1 MVQDI
6 RQAQKAV
13 GCIKYGVAEQEKASI
28 VFRRSVFCVQD
39 IKKGEKLTEENIRVI
54 RPGYGMEPKYYQQ
67 ALGQQALQD
76 ISRGTPL
83 RFEMIGGE

>member
-1 MVQDI
+1 
-6 RQAQKAV
+6 
-13 GCIKYGVAEQEKASI
+13 
-28 VFRRSVFCVQD
+28 
-39 IKKGEKLTEENIRVI
+39 
-54 RPGYGMEPKYYQQ
+54 MEPKYYQQ